1 MNVLSIPPENV
12 DDGQPVAHFVGV
24 VAAIGH
30 IAKAELA
37 AVVEPP
43 TLDGAV
49 VE

>member
-1 MNVLSIPPENV
+1 MNVLSIPENI
-12 DDGQPVAHFVGV
+12 DGGQPVAHFVGV

-30 IAKAELA
+30 IAETELA

-43 TLDGAV
+43 ALDGAI